1 MYNILPVC
9 PSEWR
14 KNPEMLE
21 FYDNLAKK
29 PYCSSGKD
37 DEGNLFSRILP
48 KEYAIRRPLIQPNAP
63 HEVKY
68 IIIDMDDEHA
78 LHTTLKDYSDVP
90 PPHLIIQ
97 NPQNGHAHLVYK
109 LAKPVY
115 MWGEA
120 RSHPIR
126 YLAKIEKGLKAALG
140 GDAGYNGNLMKNPI
154 NANWRT
160 YSVTT
165 APKNGYTLNELEE
178 ALIEIVNFTKV
189 HNSIKTAKPANEGGF
204 GRNNNLFDRVRYEAY
219 KLGGGRQTDLMKKI
233 HPIAKQMNND
243 FEEPLFPN
251 EVKHLAKS
259 IARYCSK
266 KDFTKSH
273 KEFSARQ
280 SSRSKKR
287 WGDSTEK
294 RKIAAE
300 MYENGTKKTLI
311 ASELNVTT
319 RTLTN
324 WGLRKNKK

>member
-1 MYNILPVC
+1 MYNIIPVC
-9 PSEWR
+9 PYKWR
-14 KNPEMLE
+14 ENSEMLE

-37 DEGNLFSRILP
+37 DEGNLFSCILS
-48 KEYAIRRPLIQPNAP
+48 KNNAIRQPLIQPNAP

-68 IIIDMDDEHA
+68 IIIDMDDDDA
-78 LHTTLKDYSDVP
+78 LHTTLKEYSDVP
-90 PPHLIIQ
+90 PPHFIMKS
-97 NPQNGHAHLVYK
+97 NENGRAHLAYR
-109 LAKPVY
+109 LANPVY
-115 MWGEA
+115 VWGKA
-120 RSHPIR
+120 RSHPVR
-126 YLAKIEKGLKAALG
+126 YLAKIEKGLKSALG

-154 NANWRT
+154 HAKWRT

-178 ALIEIVNFTKV
+178 ALIEIVNFTEV
-189 HNSIKTAKPANEGGF
+189 HNSIKIAKPANEGGF

-219 KLGGGRQTDLMKKI
+219 KLGGGRQTDLMNKI

-243 FEEPLFPN
+243 FEEPLLPN

-266 KDFTKSH
+266 KDFSKSD

-294 RKIAAE
+294 QKIAAE
-300 MYENGTKKTLI
+300 MYANGVKKTLI
-311 ASELNVTT
+311 AKELNVTP

-324 WGLRKNKK
+324 WGLRKKKK